1 MTGYSK
7 CTAKYIVHTVLLV
20 SPANLLVTNNFAITL
35 QSLVKGLVCARSKE
49 NKISFCAISYN
60 IFFSRTK
67 LPQLHVGTCSF
78 QEKV

>member
-7 CTAKYIVHTVLLV
+7 CTAKYMVHTVLLV
-20 SPANLLVTNNFAITL
+20 SPANLLVTNISAITL
-35 QSLVKGLVCARSKE
+35 YSLVKGLVCARSKE
-49 NKISFCAISYN
+49 NKISFCAISY
-60 IFFSRTK
+60 FFSRTK